1 MLTTDPSKKPSKE
14 LTVDT
19 LKAIEKKKADTLSEL
34 SNPFK
39 ASREKFETVLDLE
52 SARYKLID
60 FIEVD

>member
-1 MLTTDPSKKPSKE
+1 M
-14 LTVDT
+14 DT